1 VNQPPQPQP
10 SQQAALP
17 GCWWHPNR
25 QTGLSC
31 ARCGRPACP
40 DCLRDAAVGFQCI
53 DCVQTGQ
60 KQQKVQRKQHDQAG
74 LTSRTIVG
82 AKYSQRAVV
91 TPVLIALNVLVYL
104 VTAVQAKSPMENQHA
119 QLFIDGVLFS
129 PSIAFDGEWWRL
141 FISGFLHYGLIH
153 LAVNMFSLWM
163 LGKDLELLLGKAR
176 FTAVY
181 LLSLLGGS
189 ISVFVFD
196 DPGRPTA
203 GASGAIYGLLGA
215 ILIVILKLKMNP
227 TQVIGVI
234 ALNLVISVSIPN
246 ISLLGHLGGFVIGAV
261 AMAALVF
268 APLKNRA
275 AWQTGTLVV
284 LTVALIG
291 MFALRDNRLEQE
303 TCGIKGNDY
312 VCVDTP
318 SGGQPT

>member
-10 SQQAALP
+10 PQQAALP

-31 ARCGRPACP
+31 SRCGRPACP
-40 DCLRDAAVGFQCI
+40 DCLREAAVGAQCI

-60 KQQKVQRKQHDQAG
+60 KQQRAQRKQYDNAG

-82 AKYSQRAVV
+82 ARPAERAVV

-104 VTAVQAKSPMENQHA
+104 VTAVQARSPMNNQLS
-119 QLFIDGVLFS
+119 QLFTDGVLFS

-141 FISGFLHYGLIH
+141 FVSGFLHYGLIH

-163 LGKDLELLLGKAR
+163 LGKDLELLLGKVR
-176 FTAVY
+176 FAVVY
-181 LLSLLGGS
+181 LLSLFGGS

-215 ILIVILKLKMNP
+215 ILIVILRLKLNP

-234 ALNLVISVSIPN
+234 ALNLIISVSIPN

-268 APLKNRA
+268 APLKKRA
-275 AWQTGTLVV
+275 VWQAGVLVLV
-284 LTVALIG
+284 TVALLG
-291 MFALRDNRLEQE
+291 MYTLRDSRLKQE
-303 TCGIKGNDY
+303 TCGMSGNSY
-312 VCVDTP
+312 VCVDQS